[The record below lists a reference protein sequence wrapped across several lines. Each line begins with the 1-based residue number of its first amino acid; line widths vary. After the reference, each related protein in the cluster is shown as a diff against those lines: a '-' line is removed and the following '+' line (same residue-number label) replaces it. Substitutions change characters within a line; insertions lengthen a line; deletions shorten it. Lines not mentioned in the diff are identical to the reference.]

1 MLHVPSSVGKAP
13 KSGQITLITTGY
25 SARWAYARRSW
36 VRHWLL
42 RTVGLRSPLLGCYS
56 LLATVG
62 LRSPLLDS
70 PLATRYLSF
79 AIRWQSGHPTRRPY
93 CPASCLSDI
102 SGYHKR
108 KANGL
113 VLRNGVYGHA
123 ECSRSILAQTRLVG
137 LE

>member
-42 RTVGLRSPLLGCYS
+42 R
-56 LLATVG
+56 TVG